1 MKNILLLKTE
11 INPVPNRRIF
21 QPFHFHA
28 KHENESLLHHIIIII
43 SNIVEITIM
52 SDKKYP
58 KDLEDVYYT
67 TKSEVEQKLA
77 ETEVFVTATN
87 MKSLELMLNS
97 VHETNTLVGDFVNQK
112 VKDMEKFAATSK
124 KSMQGLNKSLHDIT
138 TLQTKLGGLEK
149 SKELDSF
156 KKQVIDDLNQEV
168 RT

>member
-21 QPFHFHA
+21 QPFHFHVW
-28 KHENESLLHHIIIII
+28 HENESLLHHIIIII

-124 KSMQGLNKSLHDIT
+124 KSMQGLNKSLQDVT